1 MLTTRWLMTAI
12 LGLVLTGCAG
22 MHATPT
28 PEARQALA
36 PTGKLRVGLLLGRP
50 LSVTRDPASGEM
62 KGVGFDLGKEFARR
76 MGVPFEPVMY
86 PSIRPLL
93 DGVKSGQ
100 WDIAFLVV
108 SVAQAKEVDFTAP
121 HLEIELG
128 YPIPGAS
135 PISTLADVD
144 RPGIRVA
151 VPEKGGSDTLLTRAL
166 KNAVVLRGSDAGAL
180 EMLKS
185 GGSRGICRQQANP
198 VRDVESV
205 AWFPSSRRSFCH
217 RAGGYGHPEGTGPR
231 NGVRAQIR

>member
-36 PTGKLRVGLLLGRP
+36 PTGKLRVGLAWPSLIRDA
-50 LSVTRDPASGEM
+50 DPASGEM
-62 KGVGFDLGKEFARR
+62 KGSDLTSEKFARR

-121 HLEIELG
+121 GNRTRLPHSWRFSHL
-128 YPIPGAS
+128 
-135 PISTLADVD
+135 D
-144 RPGIRVA
+144 
-151 VPEKGGSDTLLTRAL
+151 
-166 KNAVVLRGSDAGAL
+166 
-180 EMLKS
+180 S
-185 GGSRGICRQQANP
+185 G
-198 VRDVESV
+198 
-205 AWFPSSRRSFCH
+205 
-217 RAGGYGHPEGTGPR
+217 
-231 NGVRAQIR
+231 